1 MDQSIHLCFLSQD
14 SSFADIVGRTLGEG
28 FNSRTSDEF
37 QGNRLNELRD
47 WCDVLL
53 IDMRTAGSDGD
64 FEIGTRM
71 MDEISKLAS
80 HPPMVVLCDGENRS
94 LLVSVME
101 HGAYDSVTNP
111 PNMIELRL
119 ILRRAVKLHT
129 AQKELDRFRA
139 DARGAG
145 RLHELLGTSPAMQEL
160 FALAQKIAPCDV
172 NVLVTGETGT
182 GKELLAR
189 AIHQMSGREHS
200 PARRVLLRQPSRNFD
215 RRRTLRAREGRV
227 HRRVDEPTRP
237 PGIRRS
243 GHAVPR

>member
-1 MDQSIHLCFLSQD
+1 
-14 SSFADIVGRTLGEG
+14 
-28 FNSRTSDEF
+28 
-37 QGNRLNELRD
+37 
-47 WCDVLL
+47 
-53 IDMRTAGSDGD
+53 
-64 FEIGTRM
+64 
-71 MDEISKLAS
+71 MDEISKLPS

-94 LLVSVME
+94 LLVNVME

-172 NVLVTGETGT
+172 NV
-182 GKELLAR
+182 
-189 AIHQMSGREHS
+189 
-200 PARRVLLRQPSRNFD
+200 
-215 RRRTLRAREGRV
+215 
-227 HRRVDEPTRP
+227 
-237 PGIRRS
+237 
-243 GHAVPR
+243 